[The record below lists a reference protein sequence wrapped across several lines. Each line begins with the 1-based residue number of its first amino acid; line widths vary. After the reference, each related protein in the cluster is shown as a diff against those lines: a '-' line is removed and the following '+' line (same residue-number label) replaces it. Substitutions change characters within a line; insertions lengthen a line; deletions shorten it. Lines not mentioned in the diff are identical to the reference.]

1 LGVNGDAQ
9 NFHILDI
16 RMAVETAEGLGP
28 TVGGTQGI
36 RRVVGMLKTLAD
48 HQEQGLRFVEVAR
61 LCGLEPPTAHR
72 ILKALAAEEMVSRDP
87 RTRRYRLG
95 GLVFELGIAAAPQ
108 FNLIEICAP
117 ALRRLADETGDT
129 SFLFIRRGNDSVCIS
144 RVQGHYPI
152 QTPFVTVGSRQ
163 PLGVNAGGLALLTAM
178 PPGDVQAVLQAI
190 APRLGA
196 YGEMDADDL
205 RQAVA
210 QGRAAGYAAIGEKAV
225 PGVTAIGLA
234 VCNSLGAPVA
244 ALTVAAT
251 SNRMTPARQKDIVPL
266 LQREVTAVGRLL
278 YG

>member
-1 LGVNGDAQ
+1 METDAP
-9 NFHILDI
+9 
-16 RMAVETAEGLGP
+16 AG
-28 TVGGTQGI
+28 VGGTQGI
-36 RRVVGMLKTLAD
+36 RRVVGLLKTLAEHRD
-48 HQEQGLRFVEVAR
+48 PGLKFVEVAR

-72 ILKALAAEEMVSRDP
+72 MLKALAAEEMVLRDP

-95 GLVFELGIAAAPQ
+95 ALVFELGMAAAPQ
-108 FNLIEICAP
+108 FNLVEVCAP

-129 SFLFIRRGNDSVCIS
+129 SFLFIRRGHDAVCIS

-163 PLGVNAGGLALLTAM
+163 PLGVNAGGLALLVAL
-178 PPGDVQAVLQAI
+178 PPQDVGALLAAT

-196 YGEMDADDL
+196 YGQLDAEDL

-210 QGRAAGYAAIGEKAV
+210 QCRARGYAAIGEKAV

-234 VCNSLGAPVA
+234 VRNNLGAPVA

-251 SNRMTPARQKDIVPL
+251 SNRMTPVRQMEILPL
-266 LQREVTAVGRLL
+266 LQREVAAVGRLL